1 MAEEHAK
8 LESLYEQGRSMEKGS
23 SHGLSLPWVS
33 QLGIFAD
40 ELLQTDLPGR
50 PCFIWRKW
58 DDDDEKAANRA
69 SILLHTRICLD
80 LADSGG
86 SEQDFVV
93 VWVILVNKLEKD
105 DVRGDGKVD
114 TKQAVGIRLASQ

>member
-8 LESLYEQGRSMEKGS
+8 LESLYEQGRSMEKAWDIRRRAASNRLARQTMLHLAQKS
-23 SHGLSLPWVS
+23 SS
-33 QLGIFAD
+33 
-40 ELLQTDLPGR
+40 
-50 PCFIWRKW
+50 
-58 DDDDEKAANRA
+58 DEKAANRA